1 MVPIYEGLFPLIDWT
16 LETPKW
22 LSPTT
27 VGAVERYLRDPRSTY
42 PTGKF
47 VLLAYVATYLY
58 NKSDWIGLNSASGLT
73 ATPWLYKTTL
83 LCPLIDL
90 QSSFWG

>member
-1 MVPIYEGLFPLIDWT
+1 MFTPTDCTF
-16 LETPKW
+16 ETPKV
-22 LSPTT
+22 LPPRI

-47 VLLAYVATYLY
+47 GLLTYDATYLY
-58 NKSDWIGLNSASGLT
+58 NKSDWIGLYSASGLT

-83 LCPLIDL
+83 LCPFIDL
-90 QSSFWG
+90 QS